1 MNEQETI
8 EKIAAFIFSPAISIK
23 RFREVDHETWVYFMD
38 RAERLVKLIKS
49 LGFVRHKVE
58 WKDKPDSEELWFG
71 SYSGGRADFL
81 ADILFKNSEEG
92 FYKIIGTFC
101 DDSFYSEHTDDAF
114 YKSLND
120 KTCKNYKWTKAQVP
134 EAPKEG
140 E

>member
-1 MNEQETI
+1 MNEQEAI
-8 EKIAAFIFSPAISIK
+8 EVLAGMFRIARVEGALHKHA
-23 RFREVDHETWVYFMD
+23 DG
-38 RAERLVKLIKS
+38 KLDAMGALEELKS
-49 LGFVRHKVE
+49 LGFVRQEVE
-58 WKDKPDSEELWFG
+58 WKDKPDSEGLWFG
-71 SYSGGRADFL
+71 SYSGGRAAFL

-101 DDSFYSEHTDDAF
+101 GDSFYSEHTDDAF